1 MRKISFKVRNIGS
14 EKYLSY
20 ILNDDCEF
28 DEELL
33 DYLEENRIPEYSCN
47 NGLITF
53 SSLYTAIFSISPSK
67 AAEAS
72 APVHPG

>member
-1 MRKISFKVRNIGS
+1 MRYIDFLYIIKEYVPFWVFMHLVMRLWRCDRSEYLMRKISFKVRNIGS

-33 DYLEENRIPEYSCN
+33 DYLEEEPDS
-47 NGLITF
+47 
-53 SSLYTAIFSISPSK
+53 
-67 AAEAS
+67 
-72 APVHPG
+72 

>member
-33 DYLEENRIPEYSCN
+33 DIWRRTGFL
-47 NGLITF
+47 
-53 SSLYTAIFSISPSK
+53 SSLISFMKRMMRTIILHITLQAGQRLTHSFRIR
-67 AAEAS
+67 
-72 APVHPG
+72 

>member
-28 DEELL
+28 DEE
-33 DYLEENRIPEYSCN
+33 I
-47 NGLITF
+47 GL
-53 SSLYTAIFSISPSK
+53 SGGEPDS
-67 AAEAS
+67 
-72 APVHPG
+72 

>member
-33 DYLEENRIPEYSCN
+33 DYLRRTVFLNSLISFTKRMMRTIILHIILQAGQRLTHSFRIW
-47 NGLITF
+47 
-53 SSLYTAIFSISPSK
+53 
-67 AAEAS
+67 
-72 APVHPG
+72 

>member
-28 DEELL
+28 DEEL
-33 DYLEENRIPEYSCN
+33 
-47 NGLITF
+47 
-53 SSLYTAIFSISPSK
+53 
-67 AAEAS
+67 
-72 APVHPG
+72 